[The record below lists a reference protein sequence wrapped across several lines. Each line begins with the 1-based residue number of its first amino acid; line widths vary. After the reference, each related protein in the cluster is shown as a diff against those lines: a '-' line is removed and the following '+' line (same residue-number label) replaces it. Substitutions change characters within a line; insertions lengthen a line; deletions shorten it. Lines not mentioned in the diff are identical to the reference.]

1 MIGVGTPEEIALMK
15 HSYTGQYLA
24 PILGLAEQVGAAD

>member
-1 MIGVGTPEEIALMK
+1 MGTPEDIARIK

-24 PILGLAEQVGAAD
+24 AMLGSAEQVGAAD